1 MSKVQA
7 AQDALS
13 EKETE
18 LKELKSQKAKEQGL
32 VSQEDHEAQ
41 RLSLQADIN
50 GITARMADLQRKHEK
65 TCTEVSLATSFCVCV
80 CACVRVFLCIRVC
93 VCMCV
98 TLCMSECVIVHI
110 SCMWEC
116 AYA

>member
-41 RLSLQADIN
+41 RLSLQADVN

-65 TCTEVSLATSFCVCV
+65 TCTEVSLATSVSVYEC
-80 CACVRVFLCIRVC
+80 VC
-93 VCMCV
+93 VCMCEGV
-98 TLCMSECVIVHI
+98 SLYTCVCVHVCD
-110 SCMWEC
+110 SL
-116 AYA
+116 YV